1 MLLAELEVWH
11 SRSIAPT
18 RRVALGHRLLPVDP
32 PPGFAGLLLGGIVA
46 TAGPDLDTDLQ
57 FALSE
62 LLVDIGAGRRIAQP
76 RLRHRFQV
84 DTHGLARTTH
94 RLVGEGDLLRLESKG
109 EGSPVSQA
117 LAAAYAAGSLP
128 RAARAEVVAV
138 LRRGLRW
145 RGSTGPALFA
155 HLASTGPSPGWSSM
169 GYADPTRWAL
179 GILGLD
185 GPGQDPPVRKEIQRA
200 FRVLLRDAHPDHGG
214 ATVDAAARI
223 ADLREARRILLTGAS
238 VA

>member
-46 TAGPDLDTDLQ
+46 IAAPDLDTDLH
-57 FALSE
+57 FELSG
-62 LLVDIGAGRRIAQP
+62 LLVDLEAGRRIAQP

-94 RLVGEGDLLRLESKG
+94 RLTGEGDILRLASKG
-109 EGSPVSQA
+109 EGSPESQA
-117 LAAAYAAGSLP
+117 PAAANAAGELP
-128 RAARAEVVAV
+128 RAARTEVIAV

-155 HLASTGPSPGWSSM
+155 HLASTGPSIGWSSV
-169 GYADPTRWAL
+169 GYADPNRWAL
-179 GILGLD
+179 GVLGLD
-185 GPGQDPPVRKEIQRA
+185 GQEPPVRKEIQRA

-214 ATVDAAARI
+214 ASDDAAARI